1 MRKSL
6 IAFAAALA
14 AFIGFLVSPLSTAL
28 PDTVFLSEMTWL
40 EVEEAMKQGKTG
52 VIVPTAGLEQNGVHV
67 VLGKHHYIVRHT
79 AEQIARTLRT
89 TLVAPV
95 IDYVPEGDIQPPS
108 GHMRFAGTI
117 SISPALF
124 GQILESTARSLR
136 AHGFERIYFL
146 GDSLSNQKPQAEVAA
161 KLNREW
167 TNEITRVHHIGDY
180 YAKNGQVEWLKAKGE
195 TEFSIGGHA
204 GIRDTS
210 ELLAVNP
217 DGVRPYMIRPR
228 AGFHLG
234 VTGASGDAAK
244 ASAEIGRKMIDLKV
258 EAALRQIR
266 ALDATK
272 TQ

>member
-1 MRKSL
+1 MRKLL
-6 IAFAAALA
+6 IALAAALT
-14 AFIGFLVSPLSTAL
+14 AFVGFLVSPLSTSL

-40 EVEEAMKQGKTG
+40 EVEEAMRQGKTG
-52 VIVPTAGLEQNGVHV
+52 VIVPTAGLEQNGVHA
-67 VLGKHHYIVRHT
+67 VLGKHRYIVRHT
-79 AEQIARTLRT
+79 AERIARTLRT
-89 TLVAPV
+89 ALVAPV
-95 IDYVPEGDIQPPS
+95 IDYVPEGDIEPPS
-108 GHMRFAGTI
+108 GHMRFTGTV
-117 SISPALF
+117 SISPSLF

-146 GDSLSNQKPQAEVAA
+146 GDSLGNQKPQAEVAA

-167 TNEITRVHHIGDY
+167 TNETTRVLHIGDY
-180 YAKNGQVEWLKAKGE
+180 YAKNGQLEWLKAKGE

-210 ELLAVNP
+210 ELLAIRP

-228 AGFHLG
+228 GGLHLG

-244 ASAEIGRKMIDLKV
+244 ASAKIGQRMIDLKV

-266 ALDATK
+266 ELNAAK
-272 TQ
+272 IR